1 MKAREGYRWRPR
13 DWRPNGREQAV
24 LDAILAGRTNAEI
37 GLALG
42 ISIDGV
48 KWYVGELLLETGL
61 ANRRELASW
70 WSEPGRQEAALE
82 LRGPTM
88 LLQSSALEQ
97 DWRSN
102 NPVPNKG
109 EK

>member
-1 MKAREGYRWRPR
+1 M
-13 DWRPNGREQAV
+13 
-24 LDAILAGRTNAEI
+24 AGRTNAEI
-37 GLALG
+37 GQALG
-42 ISIDGV
+42 ISADGV

-70 WSEPGRQEAALE
+70 WSEPGRHEGVLE
-82 LRGPTM
+82 YRGPTM

-97 DWRSN
+97 AWLSETPALN
-102 NPVPNKG
+102 EG